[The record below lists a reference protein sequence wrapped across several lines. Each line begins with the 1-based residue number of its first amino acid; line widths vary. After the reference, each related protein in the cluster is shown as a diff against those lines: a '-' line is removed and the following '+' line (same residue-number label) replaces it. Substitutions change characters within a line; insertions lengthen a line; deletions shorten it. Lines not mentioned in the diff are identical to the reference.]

1 MYLAGDVVNCVTE
14 GVGLSDGLSH
24 AEERGGGGDGAR
36 ENTGE
41 VQSAAYDAIEGGC
54 VRAAG
59 PPWGRRGGGQW
70 PRGRELW
77 LPLARPRDH
86 HRRARGVLRQ
96 GACSVRPLVIP

>member
-1 MYLAGDVVNCVTE
+1 MYLAGDVVNCMTE

-41 VQSAAYDAIEGGC
+41 VQSAAHGAIEGGC

-59 PPWGRRGGGQW
+59 STWGWRGSGQWPWGR
-70 PRGRELW
+70 ELR

-86 HRRARGVLRQ
+86 HRRA
-96 GACSVRPLVIP
+96 